1 MESINGLGFIYWGG
15 FMKHFQILSLFTIA
29 TCVQINFLH
38 SMSVT
43 RKASTKFSPSSTTIL
58 RNTAAAKKQFLQT
71 KEQLYKKY
79 LNIPS
84 QENIMKT
91 FHHPF
96 YTKLVEPIYI
106 GHKSDESRNNLYHYF
121 DILNRNGHIDFLNDI
136 YMPFKNK
143 FNDKIESQFN
153 NILEQYENAYEKY
166 IKDPSNQKLHQ
177 DLTLKSLSI
186 IELMKHIDQDE
197 PKKDTAMSDLD
208 FVRNLHQPTHPE
220 KTFPRR
226 NDAKKEIEFRNAAFK
241 AKDTKVINDHI
252 AHEYL

>member
-1 MESINGLGFIYWGG
+1 
-15 FMKHFQILSLFTIA
+15 MKHFQILSLFTIA
-29 TCVQINFLH
+29 TCIQINFLH

-58 RNTAAAKKQFLQT
+58 RNTASAKKQFLQT

-84 QENIMKT
+84 QEEMIKP

-121 DILNRNGHIDFLNDI
+121 NSSNEALQHYYNLFNTNGHIDFYKDFYNPLLDTL
-136 YMPFKNK
+136 
-143 FNDKIESQFN
+143 SQKTKLALEP
-153 NILEQYENAYEKY
+153 ILEQYENAYEKY
-166 IKDPSNQKLHQ
+166 IKDPSNQKLHR
-177 DLTLKSLSI
+177 DLTIKSLSI

-197 PKKDTAMSDLD
+197 PKKDTAMNDLD

-220 KTFPRR
+220 KIFPRR
-226 NDAKKEIEFRNAAFK
+226 NDAKKEFEFRNAAFK